1 MKMKMKMKKKNK
13 VLVIAAHP
21 DDEVLGCGGTI
32 ALHSAAG
39 DTVSILLLSE
49 GITSRDAK
57 RDVNKNKKKLSEL
70 MSSAQKAAEIL
81 GTNSPLF
88 ENFPDNRMDTID
100 FLDIVKSIET
110 QIEKQKPNII
120 YTHHAGDLNID
131 HRIVFKA
138 VMTACR
144 PFSSQKV
151 EAIYSFETPS
161 STEWGCIGEMP
172 HFVPTRFSDISNSYD
187 IKNKA
192 LDAYKSEMRK
202 FPHPRSKKAIK
213 SLAEW
218 RGSTCGV
225 ELAEAFIVVREI
237 IKL

>member
-1 MKMKMKMKKKNK
+1 MKMKNK

-32 ALHSAAG
+32 ALHTAAG
-39 DTVSILLLSE
+39 DTVSVLILSE
-49 GITSRDAK
+49 GITSRDPK

-70 MSSAQKAAEIL
+70 KLSAKNAAVIL
-81 GTNSPLF
+81 GTNPPIF
-88 ENFPDNRMDTID
+88 ENFPDNRMDSVD

-110 QIEKQKPNII
+110 QVERQKPNII

-131 HRIVFKA
+131 HRIIFNA
-138 VMTACR
+138 VITACR
-144 PFSSQKV
+144 PFSKEKIQ
-151 EAIYSFETPS
+151 AIYSFETPS
-161 STEWGCIGEMP
+161 STECGCIGEMP
-172 HFVPTRFSDISNSYD
+172 YFSPTRFLDISNSYG
-187 IKNKA
+187 IKSKA
-192 LDAYKSEMRK
+192 LDAYKSEMRD

-237 IKL
+237 IKI